1 MSDILYFTL
10 VIIYIVSSLVLL
22 GLIYSD
28 NSIYEKYEPYV
39 CYIPVLNTILVLKEF
54 IIIAIKAIKA

>member
-10 VIIYIVSSLVLL
+10 FIIYIVSSLALL
-22 GLIYSD
+22 GLICSND
-28 NSIYEKYEPYV
+28 SIYKKYEPYV

-54 IIIAIKAIKA
+54 IIISIKAIKA